1 MAKRKLKKI
10 LILGSGALKIGE
22 AGEFD
27 YSGSQAMKAFKEAG
41 LKTILVNPNIATI
54 QTSPLLADQIYFLP
68 VNDYFV
74 EKIIAKERPDGIALA
89 FGGQTALN
97 CGVRLEERGV
107 LKKYNVE
114 VLGSPI
120 RSIILTEDR
129 HKFAEHL
136 KKIGIPVPPSGAAT
150 NLTQAEKIV
159 QRIGFPVMVR
169 AAFALGGQ
177 KSGVAYNAS
186 ELKEIVQGALA
197 ISPQVLVEKY
207 LKHYK
212 EIEYEVV
219 RDKFDNCVTV
229 CNMENMDPLGIHT
242 GDSIVVA
249 PSQTLTSSEYH
260 GLREASIKIVKSL
273 GIIGECNVQYAL
285 NPKPRAATGGKNGDT
300 TGQMEYYV
308 IEVNARLSRSSAL
321 ASKATGYPLAYVAAK
336 LALGLALHEVPNQ
349 ITKVTQS
356 FFEPAL
362 DYVVVKIPRWDI
374 GKFDRAEETIGSG
387 MKSVG
392 EVMGIGRTFEE
403 ALQKAVRML
412 HLHLQGPTT
421 EIPGMAGIPI
431 EHRLKVPT
439 PYRLFAVAEALRS
452 GLSVKN
458 IYALTGIDSWFLER
472 VRNIVKTEK
481 DISKGALTSEKMLK
495 AKQFGFSDARIAFV
509 RGTIESN
516 IRALRKKMKITPSVF
531 QIDTLAG
538 EVPAQTNYLYLTY
551 NGSHHDVEPLDGA
564 SAIVLGS
571 GPYHI
576 GSSVEFDWS
585 AVHTA
590 LVLRKHKKKA
600 IMVNCNPETVST
612 DYDIS
617 DRLYFENVS
626 LESVA
631 DIQDFEKSDGVII
644 SVGGQV
650 SNNLARGLAELD
662 IPIYGTDSADID
674 RAEDRSKFSA
684 LLDELGILQPAWNMF
699 TDKRTAEN
707 FADKVGYPVL
717 VRPSYVLSGSAM
729 RVCADAAELERF
741 VEQATLLNREHPVTI
756 SKFIQGAKEIEFDA
770 VAQKGVIKISAIA
783 EHIENAGVHSG
794 DATIVYPPQKLYAKT
809 AHEIEEIGAKL
820 AAALRITGPFNV
832 QCLVKDNKAYV
843 IETNLRASRTFP
855 LLSKSTGVNFA
866 EMIVDAF
873 HGRARTTA
881 LEYPGYAVVKSPQ
894 FSFSRLPGSDPVP
907 HVEMSSTGE
916 VACFGRDLEEALL
929 SSVAASTRLSD
940 TKAAFVSL
948 GGNGN
953 KGKFLESGKALA
965 NAGFVIYA
973 TESTCEFLQ
982 GHGIKAER
990 VYKVREKKG
999 PTALDLIAEHKVAF
1013 VVNVSN
1019 GENGGAKKSVKK
1031 SPAWRTDGY
1040 LIRRAAVDANMPLFT
1055 DISLAKAFVRARVA
1069 YRLED
1074 VAIRSW
1080 QEYLGLKNGK
1090 NLKTRKNRFEK

>member
-1 MAKRKLKKI
+1 MAKAARKKLRKV
-10 LILGSGALKIGE
+10 LVLGSGALKIGE

-41 LKTILVNPNIATI
+41 LTTVLVNPNIATI

-97 CGVRLEERGV
+97 CGVRLEDRGV
-107 LKKYNVE
+107 LKKYKVA

-120 RSIILTEDR
+120 QSIVLTEDR
-129 HKFAEHL
+129 AKFAAHL
-136 KKIGIPVPPSGAAT
+136 RGINIPVPPSGAAT
-150 NLTQAEKIV
+150 TLKQAQKIAA
-159 QRIGFPVMVR
+159 RIGFPVMVR

-177 KSGVAYNAS
+177 KSGVAHNAK
-186 ELKEIVQGALA
+186 ELKEIVSGALA
-197 ISPQVLVEKY
+197 VSPQVLVEKY

-249 PSQTLTSSEYH
+249 PSQTLTSTEYH
-260 GLREASIKIVKSL
+260 ELRAASIQIVKSL
-273 GIIGECNVQYAL
+273 GIIGECNVQFAL
-285 NPKPRAATGGKNGDT
+285 SPKPGQDGK
-300 TGQMEYYV
+300 MEYYV

-321 ASKATGYPLAYVAAK
+321 ASKATGYPLAYVAAQ
-336 LALGLALHEVPNQ
+336 LALGKALHEIPNQ

-362 DYVVVKIPRWDI
+362 DYVVVKIPRWDLT
-374 GKFDRAEETIGSG
+374 KFERVEETIGSA

-412 HLHLQGPTT
+412 HLHLQGPTS
-421 EIPGMAGIPI
+421 EIPGVKGVPI

-439 PYRLFAVAEALRS
+439 PHRLYAIAEALR
-452 GLSVKN
+452 GGMAVKK
-458 IYALTGIDSWFLER
+458 IYALTGIDPWFLER
-472 VRNIVKTEK
+472 VNNIVRTEK
-481 DISKGALTSEKMLK
+481 EVAKGTLTAAKMLQ
-495 AKQFGFSDARIAFV
+495 AKQLGFSDARIAAV
-509 RGTIESN
+509 RKKTEAE

-538 EVPAQTNYLYLTY
+538 EVPAKTNYLYLTY
-551 NGSHHDVEPLDGA
+551 NGAHDDVEPLEGQA
-564 SAIVLGS
+564 AIVLGS

-585 AVHTA
+585 AVHAA
-590 LVLRKHKKKA
+590 LAFKQRFGKKT
-600 IMVNCNPETVST
+600 IIVNCNPETVST

-631 DIQDFEKSDGVII
+631 DIQEFERAEGVVV
-644 SVGGQV
+644 SFGGQV
-650 SNNLARGLAELD
+650 SNNLVRGLYDLD
-662 IPIYGTDSADID
+662 IPIYGTQPADID

-684 LLDELGILQPAWNMF
+684 LLDGLGILQPEWNTF
-699 TDKRTAEN
+699 SNKRSAES

-729 RVCADAAELERF
+729 RVCENAEELHRF

-770 VAQKGVIKISAIA
+770 VAEDGKVMLAAIA

-794 DATIVYPPQKLYAKT
+794 DATIVYPPQKVYART
-809 AHEIEEIGAKL
+809 AHEIQEIGAKL
-820 AAALRITGPFNV
+820 AAALDISGPFNV

-843 IETNLRASRTFP
+843 IEANLRASRTFP
-855 LLSKSTGVNFA
+855 LLSKATGKNFA
-866 EMIVDAF
+866 EVAVAAF
-873 HGRARTTA
+873 HGRAVPTP
-881 LEYPGYAVVKSPQ
+881 LEYPAYAVVKSPQ
-894 FSFSRLPGSDPVP
+894 FSFARLPGSDPVP

-916 VACFGRDLEEALL
+916 VACFGRDPEEALL
-929 SSVAASTRLSD
+929 SSVAASMRLSGQ
-940 TKAAFVSL
+940 KAAFVSL
-948 GGNGN
+948 GGDGN
-953 KGKFLESGKALA
+953 KERFLEAGQALA
-965 NAGFVIYA
+965 AAGFTIYA
-973 TESTCEFLQ
+973 TLGTCEFFEK
-982 GHGIKAER
+982 HGIKARR
-990 VYKVREKKG
+990 VHKLLEKKS
-999 PTALDLIAEHKVAF
+999 PSALDLIAHNKIAF
-1013 VVNVSN
+1013 VINVSN
-1019 GENGGAKKSVKK
+1019 GNGLRKSSAESK
-1031 SPAWRTDGY
+1031 AGRTDGY
-1040 LIRRAAVDANMPLFT
+1040 LIRRAAVDGNMPLFT
-1055 DISLAKAFVRARVA
+1055 DVSLGRAFALARAA

-1074 VAIRSW
+1074 IAIMSW
-1080 QEYLGLKNGK
+1080 QEYMDKNKKQSRNGK
-1090 NLKTRKNRFEK
+1090 KK